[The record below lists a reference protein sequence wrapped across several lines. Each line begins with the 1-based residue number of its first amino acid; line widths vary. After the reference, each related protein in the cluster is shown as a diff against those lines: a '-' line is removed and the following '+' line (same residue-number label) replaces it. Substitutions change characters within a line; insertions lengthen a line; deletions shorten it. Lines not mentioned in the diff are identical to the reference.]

1 MAAAPWEAE
10 AQKCRDILQKSIP
23 KEYLVSLDKLPP
35 PGELNVA
42 GFIESAGILS
52 ERERE
57 ITQSTAVQI
66 VDKIASGPTC
76 WSAEEV
82 LVAFLKRAV
91 VGHQLVRIY
100 IRLSYLLPSVY
111 YI

>member
-23 KEYLVSLDKLPP
+23 KEYLVSPDKLP

-91 VGHQLVRIY
+91 VGHQLVCIY